1 MQKRRT
7 LFILALAAALLLACS
22 LTNATTSG
30 AAVLNT
36 PTGAATASQHA
47 QPMQS
52 PTPRPTRCTVT
63 AYALNVRNC
72 GGVDC
77 LVIGTLTEGDTL
89 TILELGEW
97 LQVQTDDGGTGYINS
112 TYCTTGE

>member
-1 MQKRRT
+1 MIQKKN
-7 LFILALAAALLLACS
+7 LFILSALAALAISCT
-22 LTNATTSG
+22 LTNATTG
-30 AAVLNT
+30 AAVPKM
-36 PTGAATASQHA
+36 PTGTATASQHA

-97 LQVQTDDGGTGYINS
+97 LQVQTDDGGTGYINGA
-112 TYCTTGE
+112 YCTTGE